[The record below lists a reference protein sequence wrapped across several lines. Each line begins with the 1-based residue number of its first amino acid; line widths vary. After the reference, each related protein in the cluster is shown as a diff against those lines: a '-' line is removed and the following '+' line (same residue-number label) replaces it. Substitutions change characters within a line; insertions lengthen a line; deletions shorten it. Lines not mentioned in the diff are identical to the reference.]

1 MRGEEMAKTAEVFV
15 NITARSLDKSF
26 TYLIP
31 DNFTVTVGCR
41 VLVPFGPRKVEGFVM
56 AVNDSVVEENS
67 LKTILARLDETPW
80 FDDSMILTAR
90 AIADYYLCSL
100 ADALRLFI
108 PGKSSIK
115 SKAGYVSN
123 PNLGV
128 AEYSKIMEGLTAKQI
143 KIYNFIAARDFTEY
157 KDLERGC
164 SAAAADIKPL
174 VECQLIIIKHLT
186 AKTAAIKTEKIF
198 AVCAAPEQIALVDLS
213 RKPAQN
219 KLLQLIL
226 QGCCSW
232 KQLKLQGIQLE
243 TAKKLEQAGLIDI
256 HEVQSLRSSYSGEQ
270 QQINSPPSYT
280 PEQQVV
286 LDQIIPTITIEKSIT
301 FLLHGVTGSGKTE
314 VYLAATAEARRL
326 GKQVIMLVPEIALTG
341 QIVSRFKARFGD
353 DVVVHH
359 SRLSLGERFDG
370 FQRLQEGSAGIVIGA
385 RSALFAPA
393 PNLGLIILDEEHEF
407 TYKQEETPR
416 YHARTVALFRAK
428 TTGATVLLG
437 SATPS
442 LESFYEAQHGDYQLL
457 SLTKRIDG
465 SYLPRITVIDL
476 TAEMKAG
483 RWSVISE
490 GLATLLTSTV
500 NRGEQAIVLIN
511 RRGYS
516 TFVLCRECGHVVRC
530 PHCAISLVYHAVG
543 QDLRCH
549 YCRQTFPL
557 PDVCPAC
564 QSRYIK
570 YFGTGT
576 QKVEVELAKLL
587 PQARIVRMDHDT
599 TTRKLAHDRIL
610 TDFSQGKY
618 DVLLGTQMV
627 AKGHDIHNVTA
638 VGVISA
644 DTALNLPDFRA
655 AERTFA
661 LITQA
666 AGRAGRGAKVGEVI
680 VQTYNPEHYA
690 VCCAAKHDYEGF
702 YLEEI
707 EFRRQLSYPPF
718 CHIVKIIWQGTQENT
733 LRKQAEQAV
742 LSLRAIMAE
751 TSGQILGPVAA
762 PVSKIQDMY
771 RVIVLIKTNQLDEV
785 RAMIRRLG
793 FHSQNNTLVDVD
805 PVSLM

>member
-1 MRGEEMAKTAEVFV
+1 MTSTAEVFV

-31 DNFTVTVGCR
+31 DNFAVTVGCR

-56 AVNDSVVEENS
+56 AINKSEGEVDS
-67 LKTILARLDETPW
+67 LKTILSRLDGTPW
-80 FDDSMILTAR
+80 FDHSMILTAK
-90 AIADYYLCSL
+90 AIADYYLCPL

-108 PGKSSIK
+108 PGKSGIK
-115 SKAGYVSN
+115 SKSGYVINQS
-123 PNLGV
+123 LG
-128 AEYSKIMEGLTAKQI
+128 ADEHLAIRTGLTLEQK
-143 KIYNFIAARDFTEY
+143 KIVNFIAAHGFTGL
-157 KDLERGC
+157 KDLERSC
-164 SAAAADIKPL
+164 SATAADVKRL
-174 VECQLIIIKHLT
+174 VERHLIIIKQLT
-186 AKTAAIKTEKIF
+186 TKAATIKTEKEFVI
-198 AVCAAPEQIALVDLS
+198 CAAPEQLALADLS
-213 RKPAQN
+213 RKPAQS
-219 KLLQLIL
+219 KLLQLL
-226 QGCCSW
+226 QQGCCSW
-232 KQLKLQGIQLE
+232 KQLKQQGVQLE
-243 TAKKLEQAGLIDI
+243 TAKKLEQAGLIAI
-256 HEVQSLRSSYSGEQ
+256 HEVQSLRSSYSDEQ
-270 QQINSPPSYT
+270 QQMNSAPAYT
-280 PEQQVV
+280 TEQQAA
-286 LDQIIPTITIEKSIT
+286 LAQILPAIASGQATT

-326 GKQVIMLVPEIALTG
+326 GKQVIVLVPEIALTG
-341 QIVSRFKARFGD
+341 QIISRYKARFSD
-353 DVVVHH
+353 DIVVIH

-370 FQRLQEGSAGIVIGA
+370 FQRMQEGSAGIVIGA

-393 PNLGLIILDEEHEF
+393 PDLGLIILDEEHEF

-428 TTGATVLLG
+428 TTGATVVLG

-442 LESFYEAQHGDYQLL
+442 LESFYEAKQGNYQLL

-465 SYLPRITVIDL
+465 SFMPRIKVIDL

-483 RWSVISE
+483 RWSVITE
-490 GLATLLTSTV
+490 DLASLLTSAV
-500 NRGEQAIVLIN
+500 GRGEQAIVLIN

-516 TFVLCRECGHVVRC
+516 TFVLCRECGHVIRC

-557 PDVCPAC
+557 PDVCPVC

-576 QKVEVELAKLL
+576 QKVEAELAKLL

-599 TTRKLAHDRIL
+599 TARKFAHDRIL

-638 VGVISA
+638 VGVVSA

-666 AGRAGRGAKVGEVI
+666 AGRAGRGAKAGEVV

-690 VCCAAKHDYEGF
+690 VICAAKHDYEGF
-702 YLEEI
+702 YQEEI
-707 EFRRQLSYPPF
+707 EFRRQLGYPPF
-718 CHIVKIIWQGTQENT
+718 CHIIKIIWQGMQEDT
-733 LRKQAEQAV
+733 LRKRAEQAV
-742 LSLRAIMAE
+742 LALKAIMAE
-751 TSGQILGPVAA
+751 ASGEILGPVAA

-771 RVIVLIKTNQLDEV
+771 RVIVLIKTNQLAEV
-785 RAMIRRLG
+785 RTAIRTLG
-793 FHSQNNTLVDVD
+793 FHSQNDMLVDVD